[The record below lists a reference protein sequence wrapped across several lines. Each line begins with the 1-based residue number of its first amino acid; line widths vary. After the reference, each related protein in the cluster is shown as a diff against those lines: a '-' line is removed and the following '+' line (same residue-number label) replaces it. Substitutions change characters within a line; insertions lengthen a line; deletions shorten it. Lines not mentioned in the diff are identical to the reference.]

1 MSRKTKLDKTLSA
14 MLRKG
19 EKRPPTKAREERLG
33 PTPERLAKGDMVQ
46 ADMPDGTHKV
56 ARGERVATVRVLSTA
71 PLDRYRR
78 DGNISEAQYRA
89 GCRLRSDWAV
99 GEGTRRLIALY
110 GERQSSATGEI
121 SDAQAER
128 RHEYVIAMQALGPE
142 LSPVIV
148 HVVLMEGTAPGW
160 AEDRGRRGTGAKVEG
175 MVTLRIALDRLAR
188 HYGLTNRGAR
198 GND

>member
-33 PTPERLAKGDMVQ
+33 PTPERLAKGDLVQ

-56 ARGERVATVRVLSTA
+56 ARAERVATARVLSIA
-71 PLDRYRR
+71 PFDRYRR
-78 DGNISEAQYRA
+78 DGVLTEMQHRA
-89 GCRLRSDWAV
+89 GCRLRADWRAGSGSASLV
-99 GEGTRRLIALY
+99 SLY
-110 GERQSSATGEI
+110 GERGSTATGEI

-128 RHEYVIAMQALGPE
+128 HHAYAMAMQDMGQE
-142 LSPVIV
+142 LSPVVV
-148 HVVLMEGTAPGW
+148 HVVLLEGTASGW
-160 AEDRGRRGTGAKVEG
+160 AEQRGRRGTGAKAEG

-188 HYGLTNRGAR
+188 YYGLTGRGAPDTR
-198 GND
+198 